1 MHALTQNLLMHSFN
15 KYLFS
20 TFFLPGNILG
30 PWESV
35 VNKTE
40 GKKKKISALMG
51 LY

>member
-20 TFFLPGNILG
+20 TSFLPGNILG